1 MKAKIRFALF
11 SYGFRTFFFVG
22 AVWATTSM
30 LLWTAILS
38 GHIPFSSPYGLFA
51 WHAHEFL
58 FGYVGTIVTGFLLTA
73 IPNWTGRTPVQGLSL
88 CVLSA
93 IWLAGRVAIWFAG
106 SFGPIT
112 AAVIDSCFL
121 IAVTGTVLVELI
133 AGKNYRNLKIA
144 AILALLAA
152 CNIYFHFEVIVQG
165 HASHSLKLALVLI
178 VILIMLIGG
187 RIIPSFTHNW
197 LANRNSQNLP
207 TSFNNFDSLFVST
220 SVLALVLWIVLPN
233 SYFTGALLLLA
244 ALLQVF
250 RLARWS
256 GVQTL
261 GEPLLFI
268 LHVGYFFI
276 PLGFFAVGS
285 SVLWP
290 HFVPTGSA
298 IHLWTTGAIGI
309 MTLAM
314 MTRVSRGHTGRR
326 LTAPLATQII
336 FALILL
342 SALIRPAPIFLPE
355 YATVLLEIA
364 SYSWICAFAV
374 FLIFY
379 SHSLI
384 IGKKK
389 RLIQKL

>member
-1 MKAKIRFALF
+1 
-11 SYGFRTFFFVG
+11 
-22 AVWATTSM
+22 M

-38 GHIPFSSPYGLFA
+38 GHISFSSPYGLFN

-73 IPNWTGRTPVQGLSL
+73 IPNWTARAPVQGLSL
-88 CVLSA
+88 CALST
-93 IWLAGRVAIWFAG
+93 IWLAGRVAIWFAD
-106 SFGPIT
+106 SIGPFI

-152 CNIYFHFEVIVQG
+152 TNIYFHFEVIVQG
-165 HASHSLKLALVLI
+165 HTSHSLKLALAVV

-197 LANRNSQNLP
+197 LVNRNSQNLP
-207 TSFNNFDSLFVST
+207 TTFNSFDALSVST
-220 SVLALVLWIVLPN
+220 SVLALLLWIVLPN
-233 SYFTGALLLLA
+233 SYFTGTLLLLA
-244 ALLQVF
+244 ALSQVI

-261 GEPLLFI
+261 SEPLLLV
-268 LHVGYFFI
+268 LHVGYLFI

-290 HFVPTGSA
+290 HLVPTGNA

-314 MTRVSRGHTGRR
+314 MTRVSRGHTGRP
-326 LTAPLATQII
+326 LTAPLATQFI
-336 FALILL
+336 FALMLL

-355 YATVLLEIA
+355 YAAILLELA
-364 SYSWICAFAV
+364 SYTWICAFAV

-384 IGKKK
+384 VGKKND
-389 RLIQKL
+389 